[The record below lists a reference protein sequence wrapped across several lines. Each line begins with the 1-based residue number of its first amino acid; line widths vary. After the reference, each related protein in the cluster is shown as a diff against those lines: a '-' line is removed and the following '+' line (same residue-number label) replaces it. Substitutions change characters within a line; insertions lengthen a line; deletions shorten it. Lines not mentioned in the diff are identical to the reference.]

1 LINEVDPKN
10 REHWVQ
16 IITTI
21 PEISSTDHNDNQT
34 TDKRITSIDFGYKNS
49 LMLKPFRPLK
59 LEKVQHLFDH
69 VVDQGN
75 KYGGKH
81 VADFDFLNFKEI
93 NADGHDQYAADS
105 GHLIDDIG
113 N

>member
-1 LINEVDPKN
+1 MKLILKIVSIGFKSSL
-10 REHWVQ
+10 RFLKYHLQ
-16 IITTI
+16 ISASIQ
-21 PEISSTDHNDNQT
+21 SF
-34 TDKRITSIDFGYKNS
+34 DKRITSIDFGYKNS

-75 KYGGKH
+75 KYGWKH
-81 VADFDFLNFKEI
+81 VADFDFLNFKEV
-93 NADGHDQYAADS
+93 NADGHDQYAADP
-105 GHLIDDIG
+105 GHLIDDSG